1 MDSSTGSYVMPEHT
15 YLSGDDATASSC
27 TFGTLS
33 DAGDDLEESLVGS
46 LSYASSFAET
56 ELPAGGVVWKAP
68 PTQPP
73 QRAMFQ
79 APPGVL
85 FKRPPT
91 VPSLAVPE
99 VLRGPPP
106 NMQAYPFPPMPPM
119 PAAAPAKA
127 VPGVRD
133 PPNAPLANMPVPG
146 ARTWAPVSEMSDG
159 ERYTMTQLLTA
170 AGTACKYY
178 RASLVTWHAD
188 ERWVKVRSLLAF
200 KKRFRSFNADPA
212 CFEYYAMS
220 DLVCPKS

>member
-1 MDSSTGSYVMPEHT
+1 MDSSTGSMPGHMGLNEP
-15 YLSGDDATASSC
+15 GDDAAASSPV
-27 TFGTLS
+27 S
-33 DAGDDLEESLVGS
+33 YAGDDLEESLVDT
-46 LSYASSFAET
+46 LSYASSFAST

-73 QRAMFQ
+73 WR

-85 FKRPPT
+85 FKRPPP

-106 NMQAYPFPPMPPM
+106 NMQANPFPPMPPM

-127 VPGVRD
+127 VPDVRN

-188 ERWVKVRSLLAF
+188 ERWVNVRSLLAY